1 MAPAKKRRTTNSS
14 KAGKAISDVKDVPS
28 ALIVLKDWVREVYD
42 LRHGSEEAKAWPV
55 LSGGS
60 YLDIVQRAWNDSG
73 RLIEDSAK
81 FLRDI
86 NLIPAGGTETYLREK
101 WCSWKAIP
109 QAHTWQ
115 RVRAT

>member
-1 MAPAKKRRTTNSS
+1 MAPAKKRRTSNSS
-14 KAGKAISDVKDVPS
+14 KAGKAISDVKDVPP
-28 ALIVLKDWVREVYD
+28 ALVVLKDWVREVYD
-42 LRHGSEEAKAWPV
+42 LRHGSDEEKAWPV

-60 YLDIVQRAWNDSG
+60 YLEIVQRAWNDSG

-86 NLIPAGGTETYLREK
+86 NLSPASGTEDYLREK

-109 QAHTWQ
+109 EACACHTIS
-115 RVRAT
+115 AT